1 MQVVARV
8 EVVGKSLRV
17 VVAAHGFVEI
27 DASVKF
33 GGGSEPFVERH
44 ADEVAVFVVGTPT
57 VNRQQRAAVNFEAEF
72 ACVSDVERTYTVDE
86 VVCGGHVAPGAEL
99 VDFDTDGVDD
109 VVDAVLH
116 DDATCT
122 CDVHFDRESRGTF
135 EAVGGVGDA
144 TVFAENACA
153 ADCTADN
160 RYVVVTF
167 ADAAEREVI
176 GPILCRDGIA
186 EADKREVLFFGENVD
201 GVEEVNPVRFARE
214 VVGKRGAF
222 RKVAVAVLAAGK
234 WARDSRAG
242 VHLCEVCE
250 VHAYVERFACGHVEC
265 NFVAQDFFACGD
277 GARSVARKGDGCR
290 GVHRAARRIG

>member
-1 MQVVARV
+1 M
-8 EVVGKSLRV
+8 
-17 VVAAHGFVEI
+17 AAHGFVEI

-44 ADEVAVFVVGTPT
+44 ADEIAVFVVGAPT
-57 VNRQQRAAVNFEAEF
+57 VNRQQRAAVNLEAEL
-72 ACVSDVERTYTVDE
+72 ACVSDVERTYAVDE

-99 VDFDTDGVDD
+99 VDFDSDGVDD
-109 VVDAVLH
+109 IVDAVLH
-116 DDATCT
+116 DDALGS
-122 CDVHFDRESRGTF
+122 CDVHFDREARGTF

-201 GVEEVNPVRFARE
+201 SVEEVNPVRFARE
-214 VVGKRGAF
+214 VVGKRGGF
-222 RKVAVAVLAAGK
+222 CKVAVAVLAAGK
-234 WARDSRAG
+234 WARDSRTG

-250 VHAYVERFACGHVEC
+250 VHAYVERFAGGYIEC
-265 NFVAQDFFACGD
+265 DFVAQNFFACGD